1 MTNHTPSWYP
11 SSAGDPSPDNLPVV
25 VPATD
30 IERINTLPI
39 NTVPINTAPIYTAPR
54 SSRRKFL
61 GFAAAGAAT
70 VGAGAIALNRTDSIP
85 SVEEATEAVA
95 DALPTPTT
103 RPLVASEDV
112 AGRTLVVVELQGGN
126 DGLAT
131 LVPRN
136 AGVLYDRR
144 ENLHIPD
151 EELIDFTDEY
161 GWNPGLEALA
171 GHGIAALVGLGATD
185 MPDGSHFEM
194 ERRWWAGKSSGVDLP
209 GTGFLGRLCDQL
221 VVDQPVTG
229 VSLGSGPSPA
239 MRGEKAVTVG
249 LSDPEASWFLR
260 NEDPWF
266 VNLRNG
272 MANMALE
279 SEPNFGP
286 MSHARGGLNDTLAFA
301 ETLQEI
307 DNDAIRERYPDTN
320 LGRSLG
326 TAAQLISQE
335 AGLRVL
341 HVSLGGFDTHS
352 DQRGTHENL
361 MRELAES
368 LDPFLV
374 DLAER
379 GQAESTLVCTT
390 SEFGRRLAANDGG
403 TDHGAAGMAML
414 AGPVATGVYGE
425 MPSLTTLDDGNLIA
439 SVDFE
444 QYYAT
449 IAEKWFGIP
458 SSEVLDSGVAPLEG
472 LLTV

>member
-11 SSAGDPSPDNLPVV
+11 SNDETDPSDNLPAII
-25 VPATD
+25 PSMD
-30 IERINTLPI
+30 IDLVDTTP
-39 NTVPINTAPIYTAPR
+39 VASGPIYTAPR

-70 VGAGAIALNRTDSIP
+70 VGGAAWALGENGTIP
-85 SVEEATEAVA
+85 SVGDATDALAE
-95 DALPTPTT
+95 ALPTPTT

-112 AGRTLVVVELQGGN
+112 AGRTLVVIELQGGN

-144 ENLHIPD
+144 GDLHIPD
-151 EELIDFTDEY
+151 EELIDFTDEF
-161 GWNPGLEALA
+161 GLNPGLAALS
-171 GHGIAALVGLGATD
+171 GHGLAALVGLGSTN

-194 ERRWWAGKSSGVDLP
+194 ERRWWAGKSSGTDLP

-221 VVDQPVTG
+221 VMDQPVTG

-239 MRGEKAVTVG
+239 LRGDKAVTVG

-266 VNLRNG
+266 VNLRKG
-272 MANMALE
+272 MANLAIE
-279 SEPNFGP
+279 SDPGTGP
-286 MSHARGGLNDTLAFA
+286 VANARNGLNDTLAFA
-301 ETLQEI
+301 ETLQELDSDI
-307 DNDAIRERYPDTN
+307 IRERYPDTN

-326 TAAQLISQE
+326 MAAQLIGQD

-341 HVSLGGFDTHS
+341 QVSLGGFDTHS
-352 DQRGTHENL
+352 DQRGSHQNL
-361 MRELAES
+361 MEQLAES

-374 DLAER
+374 DLGER

-390 SEFGRRLAANDGG
+390 SEFGRRVAANDSG

-414 AGPVATGVYGE
+414 AGPVAPGVYGE

-439 SVDFE
+439 SIDFE